1 MKRGRMKIFYRLND
15 VLGFRRKILLIC
27 SIDKSVHGRK
37 KNQANVEGLKNLN
50 KN

>member
-1 MKRGRMKIFYRLND
+1 MKMFYRLND
-15 VLGFRRKILLIC
+15 VLGFRRKILLILRL
-27 SIDKSVHGRK
+27 IKRAWQQQ